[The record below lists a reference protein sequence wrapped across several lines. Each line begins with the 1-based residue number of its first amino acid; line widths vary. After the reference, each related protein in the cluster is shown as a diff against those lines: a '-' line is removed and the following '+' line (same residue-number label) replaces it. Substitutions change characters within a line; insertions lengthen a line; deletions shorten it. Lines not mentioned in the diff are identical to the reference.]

1 MDPTTYSIAPYE
13 LMHII
18 TLNYICSIDNK
29 INFQK
34 VGTFQL
40 QTTGLVGDT
49 MAEPSLRENINIHD
63 ISRAVSTC
71 CSHVLNKR

>member
-34 VGTFQL
+34 VGTFPL
-40 QTTGLVGDT
+40 QTTWACRRYHDLHSGKK
-49 MAEPSLRENINIHD
+49 INIHD

-71 CSHVLNKR
+71 SRVLNKR